1 MDIFALKDKCNS
13 FYSNAIELLENNGPI
28 NEICQNLL
36 ESADY
41 LVQISKIDILN
52 RTECEQKAAKLLS
65 VSKELRVSSDRSKAY
80 FQLTGTV
87 LKLNN
92 EIDSIDY
99 NDIKEVIKPVDKKIV
114 ETPIEFQFKWDNIPN
129 VSFDDVA
136 GLEEVKNTVFKKV
149 ILPLNNPELYDG
161 YDKQNGGGLL
171 LYGPPGT
178 GKTMI
183 AAALAHEIGAKF
195 CSVRASDLVLSGI
208 GNSEQAI
215 SKLFSE
221 ARSFKCAVIFFDE
234 IDAICPAE
242 TRAQH
247 AKQIRSELLSQMQGL
262 DSYLSNSDNILF
274 LVAATNKP
282 WAIDTAFL
290 RPGRFGIRT
299 YVGLPSS
306 EAKLAII
313 KNKLSKIEEHGVVKI
328 SENLDLDEIVTRTVD
343 FNGADVANLMDEVQ
357 ENSIM
362 RSIKSGDKVILPE
375 DFDLAFEKIKS
386 SVIKEDLVKFSHW
399 EENI

>member
-1 MDIFALKDKCNS
+1 
-13 FYSNAIELLENNGPI
+13 
-28 NEICQNLL
+28 
-36 ESADY
+36 
-41 LVQISKIDILN
+41 
-52 RTECEQKAAKLLS
+52 
-65 VSKELRVSSDRSKAY
+65 
-80 FQLTGTV
+80 LTGTV

-99 NDIKEVIKPVDKKIV
+99 NDIKKVIKPADKKTD

-262 DSYLSNSDNILF
+262 DSYLSNSENILF

>member
-1 MDIFALKDKCNS
+1 
-13 FYSNAIELLENNGPI
+13 
-28 NEICQNLL
+28 
-36 ESADY
+36 
-41 LVQISKIDILN
+41 
-52 RTECEQKAAKLLS
+52 
-65 VSKELRVSSDRSKAY
+65 
-80 FQLTGTV
+80 
-87 LKLNN
+87 
-92 EIDSIDY
+92 
-99 NDIKEVIKPVDKKIV
+99 
-114 ETPIEFQFKWDNIPN
+114 
-129 VSFDDVA
+129 
-136 GLEEVKNTVFKKV
+136 
-149 ILPLNNPELYDG
+149 
-161 YDKQNGGGLL
+161 
-171 LYGPPGT
+171 
-178 GKTMI
+178 
-183 AAALAHEIGAKF
+183 
-195 CSVRASDLVLSGI
+195 
-208 GNSEQAI
+208 
-215 SKLFSE
+215 
-221 ARSFKCAVIFFDE
+221 
-234 IDAICPAE
+234 
-242 TRAQH
+242 
-247 AKQIRSELLSQMQGL
+247 MQGL